1 VNVAEASAPAGACPW
16 RHRQSTHDVGVAL
29 AVGLVQLSLTLLA
42 VHHRAQPAR
51 RPLDTLGVALLLA
64 GPAALAVRRR
74 FPVIVLEVAF
84 VSTLAY
90 VVIGYRLGPIWLG
103 LIVAYVNAARRGPK
117 WAAWGTLA
125 LGWVSFLWLA
135 HWLGRDRAPSG
146 QEALG
151 LAAWLLVLATMT
163 EFIKVRRE
171 RAQEAWR
178 VRREEAERRASEERL
193 QIAQELHD
201 VLAHNISLISV
212 QAGVGL
218 HLIDEHPD
226 QARAALTAIKEAS
239 KEALGELRSVLDVLR
254 RDGDAAPLVPAPR
267 LAADLDGLVAR
278 AASAGVAVRVEITGD
293 ERPLPPGV
301 DRAAFRIAQEA
312 LTNVARHASGAAA
325 TVLVDY
331 GDDAITVQVDD
342 DGGASRNGPGTG
354 PGSGSG
360 GGSGSG
366 SGGGSGRGLTG
377 MRERAAALGGRL
389 DAGPRP
395 GGGFRVRAWLPLSS
409 WTPLAPGGGQR

>member
-1 VNVAEASAPAGACPW
+1 VHNVPEASAPAGACIRRRW
-16 RHRQSTHDVGVAL
+16 SSHDVGVAV
-29 AVGLVQLSLTLLA
+29 AVGFVQVTLTVLA
-42 VHHRAQPAR
+42 AHHRAQPGR
-51 RPLDTLGVALLLA
+51 RPLDALGVGLLLA

-74 FPVIVLEVAF
+74 FPVTVLEVAF

-103 LIVAYVNAARRGPK
+103 LIVAYVNAARRGPR
-117 WAAWGTLA
+117 WAAWATLA
-125 LGWVSFLWLA
+125 VGWVSFLWLA

-163 EFIKVRRE
+163 EFVKVRRE
-171 RAQEAWR
+171 RAREAER

-193 QIAQELHD
+193 LIAQELHD

-226 QARAALTAIKEAS
+226 QARAALAAIKEAS
-239 KEALGELRSVLDVLR
+239 REALGELRSVLDVLR

-267 LAADLDGLVAR
+267 LADDLEGLVTR
-278 AASAGVAVRVEITGD
+278 AASAGVAVRVEVTG
-293 ERPLPPGV
+293 EGRPLPPGV

-312 LTNVARHASGAAA
+312 LTNVARHAAGAAA
-325 TVLVDY
+325 TVLIGY
-331 GDDAITVQVDD
+331 GDDALVVQIDD
-342 DGGASRNGPGTG
+342 D
-354 PGSGSG
+354 
-360 GGSGSG
+360 GSGSG
-366 SGGGSGRGLTG
+366 SSSGGSGQGLTG

-395 GGGFRVRAWLPLSS
+395 GGGFRVRAWLPL
-409 WTPLAPGGGQR
+409 LAGAHRTPGGEAR

>member
-1 VNVAEASAPAGACPW
+1 MNLAEASAPAGACFRRRW
-16 RHRQSTHDVGVAL
+16 SSHDVGVAV
-29 AVGLVQLSLTLLA
+29 AVGFVQLTLTLLA
-42 VHHRAQPAR
+42 VHHRAQPSR
-51 RPLDTLGVALLLA
+51 RPLDALGVALLLA

-74 FPVIVLEVAF
+74 FPVTVLEVAF

-103 LIVAYVNAARRGPK
+103 LIVAFVNAARRGPR
-117 WAAWGTLA
+117 WAAWATLA
-125 LGWVSFLWLA
+125 VGWVSFLNLA

-151 LAAWLLVLATMT
+151 LAAWLLLLATVT
-163 EFIKVRRE
+163 EVVKVRRE

-178 VRREEAERRASEERL
+178 VRQEEAERRASEERL

-226 QARAALTAIKEAS
+226 QARAALAAIKEAS
-239 KEALGELRSVLDVLR
+239 REALGELRSVLDVLR

-278 AASAGVAVRVEITGD
+278 AASAGVSVRVEVTGE

-312 LTNVARHASGAAA
+312 LTNVARHAPGAAA
-325 TVLVDY
+325 TVVVGY
-331 GDDAITVQVDD
+331 GDDALVVQVDD
-342 DGGASRNGPGTG
+342 NGGAGHSPGPATGSGFG

-360 GGSGSG
+360 FGPGSGPG
-366 SGGGSGRGLTG
+366 SGPVEKPATNDRS
-377 MRERAAALGGRL
+377 E
-389 DAGPRP
+389 
-395 GGGFRVRAWLPLSS
+395 
-409 WTPLAPGGGQR
+409 

>member
-1 VNVAEASAPAGACPW
+1 M
-16 RHRQSTHDVGVAL
+16 
-29 AVGLVQLSLTLLA
+29 
-42 VHHRAQPAR
+42 
-51 RPLDTLGVALLLA
+51 
-64 GPAALAVRRR
+64 
-74 FPVIVLEVAF
+74 
-84 VSTLAY
+84 
-90 VVIGYRLGPIWLG
+90 
-103 LIVAYVNAARRGPK
+103 AYVNAARRGPR

-125 LGWVSFLWLA
+125 LGWVAFLNLA

-151 LAAWLLVLATMT
+151 LAAWLLVLGTMA
-163 EFIKVRRE
+163 EFITVRRE
-171 RAQEAWR
+171 RAREAER

-226 QARAALTAIKEAS
+226 QARAALAAIKEAS
-239 KEALGELRSVLDVLR
+239 REALGELRSVLDVLR
-254 RDGDAAPLVPAPR
+254 RDGDAVPMVPTPR

-278 AASAGVAVRVEITGD
+278 AASAGVRVQVEVSG
-293 ERPLPPGV
+293 EARPLPPGV

-312 LTNVARHASGAAA
+312 LTNVARHAGGANA

-331 GDDAITVQVDD
+331 GGDALTLQIDD
-342 DGGASRNGPGTG
+342 DGPGNG
-354 PGSGSG
+354 SSA
-360 GGSGSG
+360 
-366 SGGGSGRGLTG
+366 GGSGRGLTG

-395 GGGFRVRAWLPLSS
+395 GGGFRVRAWLPLGD
-409 WTPLAPGGGQR
+409 PGGAERPPDNGGVSRQGQR